1 MLSKSDLQERSEQD
15 LLSCDIDSLVDLHE
29 ITIDTD
35 KTVVDRVRDYIE
47 QVKNP
52 YLFKIGDITVKVNY
66 RNGKFFLFPQFNFQC
81 EFPSGDSNLTDLY
94 IFFV

>member
-52 YLFKIGDITVKVNY
+52 YLFKVGDITVKVNY
-66 RNGKFFLFPQFNFQC
+66 RNGKTI
-81 EFPSGDSNLTDLY
+81 TDAVITILEHSR
-94 IFFV
+94 